1 MDKKYLIMADDFT
14 GSTDTGVQ
22 LAKRGIPVQ
31 VRLHDEEGTYSSL
44 VVDTESRNL
53 SPSDARDKISRAVL
67 QTDMKQFDYTIKK
80 VDSTL
85 RGNIPDELNE
95 LNRLYESDILVFA
108 PSLPSIGRQVKD
120 SVLTINGVKGLD
132 TQFAKD
138 PVKPLN
144 DDNIF
149 SILKKA
155 FPGENVD
162 AISLDEIRSGNI
174 NIDSQTKFYAADAMS
189 DLDLQLL
196 VKDILKSK
204 LKVLWVGSSGIMDA
218 ILSIENPVVPALAI
232 VGSVSEVTSKQVKF
246 ARENNVKVI
255 SIPIYDVYKDE
266 SYYNYVDE
274 AVNAMKDGQ
283 DVIVTSSATINRNE
297 LKYTQD
303 KLKADGLSMDEIGLI
318 VQSILGGLGRRII
331 KNIKPS
337 GLFITGGDTAKGFF
351 DVVKANSVD
360 IITEVATGTP
370 MMKITGGDYD
380 NLRVITK
387 AGAFGNDDLISF
399 SFKKLKESNM

>member
-31 VRLHDEEGTYSSL
+31 VRLHDEDGSHSSL

-53 SPSDARDKISRAVL
+53 SPKDARDKISRAVL
-67 QTDMKQFDYTIKK
+67 QTDMKEFDYTIKK

-85 RGNIPDELNE
+85 RGNISDELNE
-95 LNRLYESDILVFA
+95 LNRLYDSDILVFA
-108 PSLPSIGRQVKD
+108 PSLPSIGRQVRN
-120 SVLTINGVKGLD
+120 SILTINGINGLN

-138 PVKPLN
+138 PVKPLTE
-144 DDNIF
+144 DNIF
-149 SILKKA
+149 NILKKA
-155 FPGENVD
+155 FPGENVNS
-162 AISLDEIRSGNI
+162 ISLDEIRNGKVHI
-174 NIDSQTKFYAADAMS
+174 TPQTKFYAADSMN

-196 VKDILKSK
+196 VQSVLKTN

-218 ILSIENPVVPALAI
+218 ILSIENPIVPALAI
-232 VGSVSEVTSKQVKF
+232 VGSVSEVTAKQVEF
-246 ARENNVKVI
+246 AKENNVKII

-266 SYYNYVDE
+266 SYYDYVDE
-274 AVNAMKDGQ
+274 AVNAMRSGQ
-283 DVIVTSSATINRNE
+283 DVIVTSSATVNRKE

-331 KNIKPS
+331 KKIRPS

-351 DVVKANSVD
+351 DVIKANGVD
-360 IITEVATGTP
+360 IITEIATGTP
-370 MMKITGGDYD
+370 MMKIKGGEYND
-380 NLRVITK
+380 LKVITK

-399 SFKKLKESNM
+399 SFKKLKESNK

>member
-31 VRLHDEEGTYSSL
+31 VRLHDENGDYSSL

-53 SPSDARDKISRAVL
+53 SPKDARDKITRAVL
-67 QTDMKQFDYTIKK
+67 QTNMKQFDYTIKK

-85 RGNIPDELNE
+85 RGNISDELNE
-95 LNRLYESDILVFA
+95 LNKLYESDVLIFA

-120 SVLTINGVKGLD
+120 SVLTINGVKGLN

-138 PVKPLN
+138 PVKPLI

-149 SILKKA
+149 NILKNA
-155 FPGENVD
+155 FPGEK
-162 AISLDEIRSGNI
+162 IGTFSLNEIRNT
-174 NIDSQTKFYAADAMS
+174 DLKFKVDTKFYAADSMN

-196 VKDILKSK
+196 VKKVLKSK

-232 VGSVSEVTSKQVKF
+232 VGSVSEVTSRQVQF
-246 ARENNVKVI
+246 AKENNVKVI
-255 SIPIYDVYKDE
+255 SIPIYNVYKNE
-266 SYYNYVDE
+266 SYSNYVEKAID
-274 AVNAMKDGQ
+274 AMKSGQ
-283 DVIVTSSATINRNE
+283 DVIVTSSATINRDE

-303 KLKADGLSMDEIGLI
+303 KLKSDGLSIDEIGLI

-331 KNIKPS
+331 KRIKPS

-351 DVVKANSVD
+351 DVIKANSVD

-370 MMKITGGDYD
+370 MMRIKGGEYD
-380 NLRVITK
+380 DLRVITK

-399 SFKKLKESNM
+399 SFKKLKEVSK